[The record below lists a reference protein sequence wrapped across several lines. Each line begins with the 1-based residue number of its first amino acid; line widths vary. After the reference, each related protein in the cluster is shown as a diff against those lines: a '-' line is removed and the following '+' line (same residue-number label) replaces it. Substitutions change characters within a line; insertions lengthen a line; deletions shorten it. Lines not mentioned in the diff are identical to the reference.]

1 MTDKIKRSLDFV
13 VKFYRPGAFR
23 PDGWFIAPP
32 LPFWRR
38 HAVAIGIIGIALAA
52 VAAVTT
58 YVVVSREDTPAE
70 TPVETPTT
78 PSVLP
83 DTVPVITEEVRKV
96 EFNDATLPEV
106 VEAIE
111 ATYGVK
117 VSGETSGQPR
127 LTLSYQGTAEDLTA
141 TINDLL
147 GTNLT
152 IEK

>member
-52 VAAVTT
+52 MAAVTT
-58 YVVVSREDTPAE
+58 YVVVSREDPSPA
-70 TPVETPTT
+70 PAVETTT
-78 PSVLP
+78 SPVSS
-83 DTVPVITEEVRKV
+83 DTVPATNQEIRKV
-96 EFNDATLPEV
+96 EFNDATLREV

-111 ATYGVK
+111 ATYGVR

-152 IEK
+152 VEK